1 MIWFAL
7 LLGLAL
13 TAFGATT
20 GAAQMS
26 VSKRELARALSRRLR
41 GEGPVLDWLTT
52 VDSRLAAASATTSLG
67 VVLAGT
73 ACTSLARNPA
83 KASVGMRNRP
93 PFIAV

>member
-13 TAFGATT
+13 TAFGATA

-41 GEGPVLDWLTT
+41 SWLGR
-52 VDSRLAAASATTSLG
+52 S
-67 VVLAGT
+67 
-73 ACTSLARNPA
+73 
-83 KASVGMRNRP
+83 
-93 PFIAV
+93 